1 MNKETSHFTI
11 NPDTKVGALL
21 DHYPALETVLIQIA
35 PAFEKL
41 RNPILRKTVAK
52 VASLRQ
58 IAQVGNVPLSEL
70 ISKLRKA
77 AGVDDIET
85 PVDEAESLPAEPPAW
100 FNSSKIVKS
109 YDARVLIDAGENPLP
124 QVMPLIQALKKGE
137 MLELITPFVPAPMI
151 DLMQQKGYV
160 VFKQKS
166 DSGIVK
172 TYFTLA

>member
-1 MNKETSHFTI
+1 MNKEMANFSI

-21 DHYPALETVLIQIA
+21 DNYPELEAVLIQMA

-70 ISKLRKA
+70 ISKLRKTV
-77 AGVDDIET
+77 GVEDTETQIEESEVIMT
-85 PVDEAESLPAEPPAW
+85 QPPVWFESG
-100 FNSSKIVKS
+100 KIVKS
-109 YDARVLIDAGENPLP
+109 FDARTLIDAGENPLP
-124 QVMPLIQALKKGE
+124 QVIPFIQALKKGE
-137 MLELITPFVPAPMI
+137 ILELITPFVPAPMI
-151 DLMQQKGYV
+151 DLMQQKGYQIY
-160 VFKQKS
+160 KQKL

-172 TYFTLA
+172 TFFTLA